1 MQKTYKTLDE
11 AKAATERF
19 RDEYVALVERYGLRA
34 NVLAVLV
41 TAEDAEPQ
49 GAAKMM
55 ISCNG
60 RLEDIEA
67 AVNELRSL
75 ALRLRQEKTSE
86 KELYNFPEVIGE

>member
-34 NVLAVLV
+34 NLLAVLV

-49 GAAKMM
+49 G
-55 ISCNG
+55 
-60 RLEDIEA
+60 
-67 AVNELRSL
+67 
-75 ALRLRQEKTSE
+75 
-86 KELYNFPEVIGE
+86 PER

>member
-1 MQKTYKTLDE
+1 
-11 AKAATERF
+11 
-19 RDEYVALVERYGLRA
+19 
-34 NVLAVLV
+34 
-41 TAEDAEPQ
+41 
-49 GAAKMM
+49 MM

-75 ALRLRQEKTSE
+75 ALLLRQEKTAE